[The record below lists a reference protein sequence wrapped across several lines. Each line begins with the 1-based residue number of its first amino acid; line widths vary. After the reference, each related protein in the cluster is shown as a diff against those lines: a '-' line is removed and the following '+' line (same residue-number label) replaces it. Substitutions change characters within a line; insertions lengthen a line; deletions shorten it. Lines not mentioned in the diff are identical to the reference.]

1 VNRERIGIAMSGGV
15 DSTATALIL
24 RENAAIEGF
33 FMRLAQPDYER
44 QLERVTRLADRL
56 QIPLHIVDLR
66 EDFARKVLDY
76 FAAAYFGG
84 TTPNPCMI
92 CNLEIK
98 FGLFPQA
105 ILAHGM
111 DRMATGHYAR
121 VVRDQAGYH
130 LLDGLDPAKNQAYFL
145 ARLTQRQLARIV
157 FPLGEKRKS
166 EIYSFVRRH
175 GFTDFDGSESQDI
188 CFLANE
194 SVGQYLEQRYPEAVR
209 SGPVLSADGRELGRH
224 NGLFRYTIGQ
234 RRGLGI
240 PDASPW
246 YVTGI
251 DVARNALIVGKN
263 EELMRTSIELR
274 DIHWISETM
283 PDPGEIHTVRIRYSH
298 QGANARIEQ
307 TDQHL
312 TRILFEEPQRAI
324 TPGQFAVIYR
334 RDEVLG
340 SGIII

>member
-15 DSTATALIL
+15 DSTAAALIL
-24 RENAAIEGF
+24 CKNASIEGF
-33 FMRLAQPDYER
+33 FMRLAQPDYDR
-44 QLERVTRLADRL
+44 QLQRVSKLAEKL
-56 QIPLHIVDLR
+56 EIPLNIIDLR

-76 FAAAYFGG
+76 FAASYFGG

-98 FGLFPQA
+98 FGLFQQA
-105 ILAHGM
+105 ILAQGM

-121 VVRDQAGYH
+121 VARDQAGYH
-130 LLDGLDPAKNQAYFL
+130 LLDGLDPVKNQAYFL

-157 FPLGEKRKS
+157 FPLGEMRKS
-166 EIYSFVRRH
+166 EVYAFVRRH
-175 GFTDFDGSESQDI
+175 GFTDFEGNESQDV

-194 SVGQYLEQRYPEAVR
+194 SIGQYLEQRYPEAVR

-224 NGLFRYTIGQ
+224 SGLFRYTIGQ

-246 YVTGI
+246 YVTAI
-251 DVARNALIVGKN
+251 DATRNALIVGKN
-263 EELMRTSIELR
+263 EELLQTSIELR
-274 DIHWISETM
+274 DIHWLSETA
-283 PDPGEIHTVRIRYSH
+283 PDQNEVYSVRIRYSH
-298 QGANARIEQ
+298 SGASARIEQ

-312 TRILFEEPQRAI
+312 VRVIFQEPQRAI